1 MIYIC
6 TYISSFYLSV
16 ILPHVPSI
24 LLYVVLNY
32 TVLYF
37 SILNYTIRYYTIR
50 YSTKLY
56 YTKLYYTI
64 LYYTILYYTEIY
76 FYGSSGFFYF
86 ILYILSSIFHCSF
99 QIHQSNLLISSF
111 ITLSI
116 FILFSPFSVFLDCPQ
131 LDRKSSDK

>member
-1 MIYIC
+1 MYIYI
-6 TYISSFYLSV
+6 FFLSV
-16 ILPHVPSI
+16 SDSSPCSIHTALCCTKLYCTLFYYTELYYTIL
-24 LLYVVLNY
+24 Y
-32 TVLYF
+32 
-37 SILNYTIRYYTIR
+37 YTIRYYTLLN
-50 YSTKLY
+50 YSTLN
-56 YTKLYYTI
+56 
-64 LYYTILYYTEIY
+64 YTILYYTEIY